1 MYPLG
6 ILRKLPHNLEI
17 SDIRNR
23 MNTRLMVAN
32 IEVIIVLFGSILL
45 FFLLSVCLK
54 LSILIPIEKSI
65 TKKIIIHVMVLISS
79 MLEVNDFTLYK
90 NFPK

>member
-1 MYPLG
+1 MYPFG

-54 LSILIPIEKSI
+54 LSIFISFTKITIMSLNMSTLI
-65 TKKIIIHVMVLISS
+65 
-79 MLEVNDFTLYK
+79 
-90 NFPK
+90 NFKLN

>member
-45 FFLLSVCLK
+45 FFLFPIFLK
-54 LSILIPIEKSI
+54 LSILIPIEKNI
-65 TKKIIIHVMVLISS
+65 TKKVYNP
-79 MLEVNDFTLYK
+79 E
-90 NFPK
+90 